1 MCADVLWLVTVS
13 LFYGHT
19 TSVALFSA
27 KNVPPRPRIW
37 AFQVKKISLCEK
49 KKIKISRS
57 VNGRGKDSGHVRGC
71 PKDAPRDRQ
80 ANTDCR
86 WDSSKWKLAEA
97 TEQRTMN
104 RSEAFKLIS
113 ECVLLSTASFSVYY
127 LLSTFLGDPSHR
139 TNDERDRTAKHL
151 ARLKNRSP
159 ELKKVL
165 SSLSNY
171 EKILLA
177 YLVTPDDITVSFSDI
192 GGLDDVVN
200 DLRESVILPLVYPE
214 LFTQYG
220 SLLAAPKGVLL
231 YGPPGCGKTMLA
243 KALAK
248 ESRSNFISIRMSTI
262 MDKWFGESNKLVD
275 ALFSLAKKL
284 QPCIIFI
291 DEIDSFLR
299 ERSSTDHE
307 VTATLKAEFMTLW
320 DGLVNSGRVLVLGA
334 TNRPGDI
341 DSAFLRRMPKRFSI
355 GLPNA
360 EQRTKILEKLLGDVD
375 VSCDIQ
381 ELVDVTE
388 GMSGSDLKELC
399 RNAAVNSTREY
410 VRRHLIDSNGDVVG
424 GADRNGKKITLRPL
438 ELKDF
443 IESMEP
449 DRVMKLKLTTDL
461 D

>member
-1 MCADVLWLVTVS
+1 
-13 LFYGHT
+13 
-19 TSVALFSA
+19 
-27 KNVPPRPRIW
+27 
-37 AFQVKKISLCEK
+37 
-49 KKIKISRS
+49 
-57 VNGRGKDSGHVRGC
+57 
-71 PKDAPRDRQ
+71 
-80 ANTDCR
+80 
-86 WDSSKWKLAEA
+86 
-97 TEQRTMN
+97 MN
-104 RSEAFKLIS
+104 KSEAFKLIS
-113 ECVLLSTASFSVYY
+113 ECVLLSTATFSVYY
-127 LLSTFLGDPSHR
+127 LLSTFMGDPSHR

-151 ARLKNRSP
+151 ASLKSQSP

-177 YLVTPDDITVSFSDI
+177 YLITPNDITVSFNDI
-192 GGLDDVVN
+192 GGLEDVVS

-220 SLLAAPKGVLL
+220 ALLAAPKGVLL
-231 YGPPGCGKTMLA
+231 YGPPGCGKTMIA

-248 ESRSNFISIRMSTI
+248 ESGSNFISIRMSTI

-334 TNRPGDI
+334 TNRPSDI

-360 EQRTKILEKLLGDVD
+360 EQRTKILNKLL
-375 VSCDIQ
+375 SDIEVECEIAQ
-381 ELVDVTE
+381 IVELTE
-388 GMSGSDLKELC
+388 DMSGSDLKELC
-399 RNAAVNSTREY
+399 RDAAVNSTREY
-410 VRRHLIDSNGDVVG
+410 IRKHLIDKRGELIE
-424 GADRNGKKITLRPL
+424 GKDEISLRPL
-438 ELKDF
+438 KLKDF
-443 IESMEP
+443 IDSMEP
-449 DRVMKLKLTTDL
+449 DRVMKMKITTDL

>member
-1 MCADVLWLVTVS
+1 
-13 LFYGHT
+13 
-19 TSVALFSA
+19 
-27 KNVPPRPRIW
+27 
-37 AFQVKKISLCEK
+37 
-49 KKIKISRS
+49 
-57 VNGRGKDSGHVRGC
+57 
-71 PKDAPRDRQ
+71 
-80 ANTDCR
+80 
-86 WDSSKWKLAEA
+86 
-97 TEQRTMN
+97 MN

-139 TNDERDRTAKHL
+139 NNDERDRTAKHL
-151 ARLKNRSP
+151 AKIKAKNP
-159 ELKKVL
+159 ELKKIL

-171 EKILLA
+171 EKIIMA
-177 YLVTPDDITVSFSDI
+177 YLVTPDDITVSFNDI
-192 GGLDDVVN
+192 GGLDDVVD
-200 DLRESVILPLVYPE
+200 DLRESVILPLVHPQ

-248 ESRSNFISIRMSTI
+248 ESGSNFISIRMSTI

-320 DGLVNSGRVLVLGA
+320 DGLVNSGRILVLGA

-341 DSAFLRRMPKRFSI
+341 DAAFLRRMPKRFSI

-360 EQRTKILEKLLGDVD
+360 EQRGKILKKLLSEINIDC
-375 VSCDIQ
+375 SIQ
-381 ELVDVTE
+381 DLVDITD
-388 GMSGSDLKELC
+388 GLSGSDLKEVC

-410 VRRHLIDSNGDVVG
+410 IRQHLIDTNGELKHG
-424 GADRNGKKITLRPL
+424 TKEITLRPL
-438 ELKDF
+438 ALKDF
-443 IESMEP
+443 VDSMEP
-449 DRVMKLKLTTDL
+449 DRVMKLKVTSDL

>member
-1 MCADVLWLVTVS
+1 
-13 LFYGHT
+13 
-19 TSVALFSA
+19 
-27 KNVPPRPRIW
+27 
-37 AFQVKKISLCEK
+37 
-49 KKIKISRS
+49 
-57 VNGRGKDSGHVRGC
+57 
-71 PKDAPRDRQ
+71 
-80 ANTDCR
+80 
-86 WDSSKWKLAEA
+86 
-97 TEQRTMN
+97 MN
-104 RSEAFKLIS
+104 RNDAFKLLS

-127 LLSTFLGDPSHR
+127 ILSTLMGDPNHR
-139 TNDERDRTAKHL
+139 NTDERDRTSKHL
-151 ARLKNRSP
+151 SALKNKSP
-159 ELKKVL
+159 ELRKVL
-165 SSLSNY
+165 SSLSSY
-171 EKILLA
+171 EKIMLA
-177 YLVTPDDITVSFSDI
+177 YLVPSTDIDVQFNDI
-192 GGLDDVVN
+192 GGLEDIVS

-248 ESRSNFISIRMSTI
+248 ESGSNFISIRMSTI

-275 ALFSLAKKL
+275 ALFSLANKL

-320 DGLVNSGRVLVLGA
+320 DGLVSSGRVMVLGA

-355 GLPNA
+355 GLPNK
-360 EQRTKILEKLLGDVD
+360 EQRGKILKKLLADVE
-375 VSCDIQ
+375 VGCSIE
-381 ELVDVTE
+381 ELVEVTE

-399 RNAAVNSTREY
+399 RDAAVNSTRDY
-410 VRRHLIDSNGDVVG
+410 IRKHLLTENGEMNQSKM
-424 GADRNGKKITLRPL
+424 NGITLKPL
-438 ELKDF
+438 DISDF
-443 IESMEP
+443 LNTMDPEK
-449 DRVMKLKLTTDL
+449 VMKWKSVTDL

>member
-1 MCADVLWLVTVS
+1 MN
-13 LFYGHT
+13 
-19 TSVALFSA
+19 
-27 KNVPPRPRIW
+27 KNEV
-37 AFQVKKISLCEK
+37 
-49 KKIKISRS
+49 
-57 VNGRGKDSGHVRGC
+57 
-71 PKDAPRDRQ
+71 
-80 ANTDCR
+80 
-86 WDSSKWKLAEA
+86 
-97 TEQRTMN
+97 
-104 RSEAFKLIS
+104 FKLVS

-139 TNDERDRTAKHL
+139 TNDERDRTSKHL
-151 ARLKNRSP
+151 TALKNKSP
-159 ELKKVL
+159 EMKRVL

-171 EKILLA
+171 EKIMLA
-177 YLVTPDDITVSFSDI
+177 YLVPADDIDVQFKDI
-192 GGLDDVVN
+192 GGLEDIVG
-200 DLRESVILPLVYPE
+200 DLRESVILPLVYPQ

-248 ESRSNFISIRMSTI
+248 ESGSNFISIRMSTI

-275 ALFSLAKKL
+275 ALFSLANKL

-320 DGLVNSGRVLVLGA
+320 DGLVSSGRVLVLGA

-341 DSAFLRRMPKRFSI
+341 DSAFMRRMPKRFSI
-355 GLPNA
+355 GLPNN
-360 EQRTKILEKLLGDVD
+360 EQRQKILSKLLSDVE
-375 VSCDIQ
+375 VECDIKDLA
-381 ELVDVTE
+381 EVTE

-410 VRRHLIDSNGDVVG
+410 IRKHLLHNDGDLTAQVG
-424 GADRNGKKITLRPL
+424 GITLRPL
-438 ELKDF
+438 RLKDF
-443 IESMEP
+443 LDAMDPEK
-449 DRVMKLKLTTDL
+449 VMKLKSVTDL